1 MENIS
6 VKETSYVTRDVVMK
20 VMFSPAEG
28 ISHSANPGRPLR
40 VPLERWGLLLA
51 SALVLRG

>member
-1 MENIS
+1 M
-6 VKETSYVTRDVVMK
+6 RDVVMK

-28 ISHSANPGRPLR
+28 TSRSANPSRPLS

-51 SALVLRG
+51 SALVLQG